1 MKPNA
6 DAAVLS
12 PARTR
17 AADFVALA
25 KPRLNL
31 LVVASAL
38 AGYAMAGGDT
48 SQVFRLLCTVFG
60 TALVAGGASAY
71 NQILERRADALMQRT
86 RLRPLPD
93 GRLQVGEA
101 LLFATALSSFGL
113 ATLAVAV
120 NGLSAL
126 VALATLLSYVVVYTP
141 LKRVTS
147 FSTVIGA
154 IPGALPPVIGWAA
167 AREELSR
174 GAWLLFGIVF
184 LWQLPHFLSIAWMF
198 REDYARAGF
207 PMLPVL
213 EPDGRSTGRQAIIYS
228 AALVPLSLTPTLI
241 GLTGRAYF
249 IGAFALAAIFMTLVV
264 KFALS
269 RSRSDARRLF
279 FGSIIY
285 LPLLWILMIAN
296 RV

>member
-1 MKPNA
+1 MKSNT

-17 AADFVALA
+17 TSDFVTLA

-31 LVVASAL
+31 LVVGSAV
-38 AGYAMAGGDT
+38 AGYAMAGGDS
-48 SQVFRLLCTVFG
+48 SQVFRLLSTILG
-60 TALVAGGASAY
+60 TGLVAGGASAY
-71 NQILERRADALMQRT
+71 NQILERDADALMQRT

-101 LLFATALSSFGL
+101 LLFATALSSLGL
-113 ATLAVAV
+113 ATLAVGV
-120 NGLSAL
+120 NALCAL
-126 VALATLLSYVVVYTP
+126 VALATLVSYVVIYTP

-147 FSTVIGA
+147 FATVIGA
-154 IPGALPPVIGWAA
+154 IPGALPPVIGWVA
-167 AREELSR
+167 AREELSQ

-184 LWQLPHFLSIAWMF
+184 LRQLPHFLSIAWMF
-198 REDYARAGF
+198 RDDYARAGF
-207 PMLPVL
+207 VMLPVL
-213 EPDGRSTGRQAIIYS
+213 EPDGRSTGRQTIIYA
-228 AALVPLSLTPTLI
+228 AALVPMSLAPTLI

-249 IGAFALAAIFMTLVV
+249 AGALALAAIFMTLAV

-269 RSRSDARRLF
+269 RSRTDAKRLF

-285 LPLLWILMIAN
+285 LPLLWILMIVN